1 MWETFIR
8 ISPADFCDVL
18 RFKAKPMIFQLRDKG
33 TIEWFCFL
41 IHDKKSG
48 VPTSPDDN
56 NAYVHIRVALREN
69 AEPNDFLKSLPD
81 YCVLTRKI

>member
-18 RFKAKPMIFQLRDKG
+18 RSDFCDVLRFKAKPMIFQLQDKG

-41 IHDKKSG
+41 IHDRKSG
-48 VPTSPDDN
+48 VPTSLADN
-56 NAYVHIRVALREN
+56 NAYVHIRVALR
-69 AEPNDFLKSLPD
+69 
-81 YCVLTRKI
+81 